1 MADGADEAVV
11 VARDALQRAAE
22 QRVGLPG
29 AVGVGG
35 DDRVDAVAGAQQ
47 RLEALVVKGS
57 PKCMKRPPLQVP
69 RAVWLGCIAKKG
81 TLRWTPIPPDRPPMV
96 TR

>member
-1 MADGADEAVV
+1 MADGADERVAL
-11 VARDALQRAAE
+11 ARDALERAAE
-22 QRVGLPG
+22 QPVRLPR
-29 AVGVGG
+29 AVRIGS
-35 DDRVDAVAGAQQ
+35 DDRVDPVAGAQEGF
-47 RLEALVVKGS
+47 EALVVEDS